1 MYVKVLVQVT
11 EAHEVEEIFHS
22 SASQTQITHSI
33 CLHPRFCS
41 YKVMLLSNAS
51 SETAKSLAWQHWSAL
66 VLLRWQEFA
75 TRSVAVFF
83 LHATTVAVA
92 NIGQCQG

>member
-11 EAHEVEEIFHS
+11 EAHEVVEIFHS
-22 SASQTQITHSI
+22 SAVT
-33 CLHPRFCS
+33 
-41 YKVMLLSNAS
+41 NAS

-66 VLLRWQEFA
+66 VLLRWQELA